1 MYLFKVYGCSGVV
14 ISHTISPES
23 FHGETVCVWL
33 QATDVEG
40 MAVVVVME

>member
-14 ISHTISPES
+14 IRHTIPPES
-23 FHGETVCVWL
+23 LHSETVRVRL